1 MIYDLGTKG
10 RMREE
15 EKERGRKKEIKV
27 ERERMR
33 EREQNVRETE
43 RGGKRETEKTCQK
56 LGKYLILYKAEPDLL
71 KIPSTRNNIYIE
83 RETETER
90 EKYDS

>member
-1 MIYDLGTKG
+1 MIYYLGTKG

-33 EREQNVRETE
+33 ERETE
-43 RGGKRETEKTCQK
+43 RGGERETEKTCQK
-56 LGKYLILYKAEPDLL
+56 LGKHLILYKARPDIL
-71 KIPSTRNNIYIE
+71 KIPATINN
-83 RETETER
+83 
-90 EKYDS
+90 